1 KSFFSEIDFKIIILK
16 LLENRHIAIKEK
28 IEIEVLKNLS
38 RLENL
43 ARNQGGEKMIIVHFY
58 NNTEKVYSVYANSLE
73 DVKENPK

>member
-1 KSFFSEIDFKIIILK
+1 KSKISEIDFKIIILK
-16 LLENRHIAIKEK
+16 ALESRLIENKELFNLESIKF
-28 IEIEVLKNLS
+28 LK